1 MSEPVEIATG
11 AEAQSDSIAAD
22 ARDQAA
28 GGHDS
33 PPAAGDFLATV
44 TAPRAAVV
52 IIAAIGLLIF
62 IVNLGG
68 YPLYTKGEP
77 REAVTIFD
85 IVNGGGIILPMR
97 AGVEIPSKPLLM
109 HWIAAAISL
118 LAGRV
123 NEWTVRLPSAI
134 FAIGGMIVC
143 YFYTRALFNQ
153 RAAFFS
159 ALILGTS
166 FQYVQAG
173 TGCRVDMTLTF
184 FLEIAFF
191 EFIAIAEELSDR
203 IALLYL
209 AIAAAVLT
217 KGPVGAALPATVA
230 AVWIALYGRWDLLPR
245 LRLPRGVL
253 IVGVIGGGWYLAAI
267 ASGGIDF
274 VRKQLLAENLFRLFH
289 HGGFH
294 EGHAHPFYY
303 EEGALIAGFM
313 PWSLI
318 AIPAVLQYFRG
329 TRKMDTRFG
338 YLLTWF
344 LTVLIFY
351 NLPQSKRGVYLL
363 ALYPAL
369 SAIVAILISDAI
381 DHRESIAG
389 WIRWLSRSIGAVFA
403 VLGAGGF
410 AGLILL
416 FRWTPALDTI
426 FARLDFHAPGL
437 IPALAMIAS
446 QRLIASIALCALI
459 GAIGVYLIASRPLAE
474 KMIGGIAGGAIVLAL
489 AINLIVEPGIAAALE
504 VKDFAQR
511 TMAIANGGEVGYFG
525 SLDYGFAFYSGRNI
539 RFVSPRDP
547 DAPALIVSP
556 QDDWNLANP
565 DTRGHFAIIQR
576 SNPTNLDG
584 SSPLLLLRRVDHKS
598 GDGAGKSYS
607 L

>member
-1 MSEPVEIATG
+1 MSEPVETATG
-11 AEAQSDSIAAD
+11 AEAQSEANAAD
-22 ARDQAA
+22 TRDEAA
-28 GGHDS
+28 DRQDG
-33 PPAAGDFLATV
+33 PIAVGDFFATL
-44 TAPRAAVV
+44 TAPRAATV
-52 IIAAIGLLIF
+52 IIVAIGLLIF

-109 HWIAAAISL
+109 HWVAAAISL

-123 NEWTVRLPSAI
+123 NEWTVRLPSAL
-134 FAIGGMIVC
+134 FAIGGMVAC
-143 YFYTRALFNQ
+143 YWYTGALFSR

-203 IALLYL
+203 ITLLYL

-217 KGPVGAALPATVA
+217 KGPVGVALPAIVA
-230 AVWIALYGRWDLLPR
+230 AVWMALYGRWDRLPK
-245 LRLPRGVL
+245 LRLGRGAL
-253 IVGVIGGGWYLAAI
+253 IVGIIGGGWYLAAI
-267 ASGGIDF
+267 ASGGMDF

-318 AIPAVLQYFRG
+318 AIPAVIQYVRG
-329 TRKMDTRFG
+329 ARKMEARFG

-369 SAIVAILISDAI
+369 SAIIAILISDAI
-381 DHRESIAG
+381 DHRETIAG
-389 WIRWLSRSIGAVFA
+389 WIRWLSRSIGAAFTI
-403 VLGAGGF
+403 LGAGGF
-410 AGLILL
+410 VGLILL
-416 FRWTPALDTI
+416 FRWTPVLNAI
-426 FARLDFHAPGL
+426 FARFDFHAPGL
-437 IPALAMIAS
+437 IPALAMIVG
-446 QRLIASIALCALI
+446 QRLMVSIALCAVM
-459 GAIGVYLIASRPLAE
+459 GAIGVYLIVSRPLAE
-474 KMIGGIAGGAIVLAL
+474 KMMAGITGGAIALAL
-489 AINLIVEPGIAAALE
+489 AVNVIVEPGTAAALE

-547 DAPALIVSP
+547 NAPALIVSP
-556 QDDWNLANP
+556 QDDWNLASP
-565 DTRGHFAIIQR
+565 ATRAQFAIIQR

-584 SSPLLLLRRVDHKS
+584 SSPLLLLRRIDS
-598 GDGAGKSYS
+598 TSAGKSYS